1 MIALIGLFNMPVRA
15 VTYPML
21 GEISSTNGE
30 AKIYSMA
37 GTTGHEAKP
46 EDKNKSQH
54 LTTLKNGDKVK
65 VTISNDMEYY
75 AEQYGEIPE
84 KTEME
89 YEVTGLDEYV
99 LNAASSTLPPA
110 TTSTIGRPNFFANS
124 QSRVSCAGTA
134 MIAPVP

>member
-46 EDKNKSQH
+46 EDKN
-54 LTTLKNGDKVK
+54 
-65 VTISNDMEYY
+65 
-75 AEQYGEIPE
+75 
-84 KTEME
+84 
-89 YEVTGLDEYV
+89 
-99 LNAASSTLPPA
+99 
-110 TTSTIGRPNFFANS
+110 NS
-124 QSRVSCAGTA
+124 QTTDSNANV
-134 MIAPVP
+134 